1 MKIREDKKLIQF
13 IKKNK
18 LIEYTNGCIYTGMT
32 KKIGKKLVPHG
43 LGYSAWP
50 DGHTY
55 KGQSKNGKFDGWG
68 HYTSPGSH
76 ELIGTWKNNYLVV
89 GEYKNESNE
98 RYVGEFKKS
107 EPFGAGIMNF
117 NGIYEYDGKWK
128 NNLPNGEGKITYF
141 KKFEQHEK
149 GKIMEGNFKDG
160 RWNGVFKISYSD
172 GEVTIVKYK
181 NGEFVKI
188 IERKNSSK
196 L

>member
-1 MKIREDKKLIQF
+1 M
-13 IKKNK
+13 
-18 LIEYTNGCIYTGMT
+18 
-32 KKIGKKLVPHG
+32 
-43 LGYSAWP
+43 
-50 DGHTY
+50 
-55 KGQSKNGKFDGWG
+55 
-68 HYTSPGSH
+68 
-76 ELIGTWKNNYLVV
+76 NY
-89 GEYKNESNE
+89 
-98 RYVGEFKKS
+98 
-107 EPFGAGIMNF
+107 

-149 GKIMEGNFKDG
+149 GKVMEGNFKDG
-160 RWNGVFKISYSD
+160 KWNGIFKISYSD